1 MLILYRQPPAPCIAS
16 PAEPQRLMST
26 TEAGSAVSLT
36 AKGRGHANHY
46 RELQ

>member
-16 PAEPQRLMST
+16 PAEPERVMST
-26 TEAGSAVSLT
+26 TQAGSAVSPT
-36 AKGRGHANHY
+36 AKGSGHANHY